1 MLCSFQILQDE
12 ALHVGAASGSV
23 LFLCDMRGAELNR
36 TLLEIDHN
44 ETPEMNVI
52 EYSCCSL

>member
-1 MLCSFQILQDE
+1 
-12 ALHVGAASGSV
+12 
-23 LFLCDMRGAELNR
+23 MRGVELNR

-52 EYSCCSL
+52 EYHAAASDANS